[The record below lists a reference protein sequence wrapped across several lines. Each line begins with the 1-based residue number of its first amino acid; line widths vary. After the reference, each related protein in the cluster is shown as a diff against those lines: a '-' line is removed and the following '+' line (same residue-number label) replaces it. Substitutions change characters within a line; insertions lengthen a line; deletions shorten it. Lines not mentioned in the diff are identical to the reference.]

1 MKCVNSSPFSK
12 TAIEYSLYLFIA
24 SSGAGSYTLPPSSL
38 AAELAQMK
46 SMLMAREP
54 DSPSGE
60 AGVSDPPMPHLTLE
74 EDTLPGGLSHTL
86 P

>member
-1 MKCVNSSPFSK
+1 MPTLHLFLKQLLSIVY
-12 TAIEYSLYLFIA
+12 ILFIA

-38 AAELAQMK
+38 AAELAQIK

-74 EDTLPGGLSHTL
+74 EDTFPGGLSHTL